1 MVRGLRFHYGAAPVL
16 RGVDLTLRPGDRV
29 ALFGPN
35 GAGKTTLLRLIAGLL
50 RPTAGEVLVCGVA
63 SRTRSAEAKR
73 RLGLLGHQTY
83 LYDELTAE
91 ENLRL
96 YGTLYD
102 LPNLPEMV
110 REALERVALLDLASR
125 RVGALSRGQQQR
137 LAIARAVLHRPPL
150 LLLDEP
156 DTGLDLQAF
165 ELLAELLAEDRGG
178 RAVLVATH
186 NLAQARRTCTSAA
199 VILGGKA
206 QLLGPIEVLE
216 ERDLRELFSG
226 GPVAR

>member
-1 MVRGLRFHYGAAPVL
+1 VL
-16 RGVDLTLRPGDRV
+16 RGVDLTLQAGDRV

-50 RPTAGEVLVCGVA
+50 RPTAGDVLVCGVPPR
-63 SRTRSAEAKR
+63 SRSAEAKR

-83 LYDELTAE
+83 LYEELTAE

-102 LPNLPEMV
+102 LPDLSETV
-110 REALERVALLDLASR
+110 RDALARVALLDLADR

-137 LAIARAVLHRPPL
+137 LAIARATLHRPSL

-165 ELLAELLAEDRGG
+165 ELLTKLLAEDRTG

-186 NLAQARRTCTSAA
+186 NLAQARRTCTTAA
-199 VILGGKA
+199 VVLGGKA
-206 QLLGPIEVLE
+206 HLLGAIDTLE
-216 ERDLRELFSG
+216 ERDLRELFAG
-226 GPVAR
+226 GLVAR